1 MTTMETP
8 FPGMDPY
15 LEHPILWT
23 SVHSGL
29 INAIRGQIAPAL
41 RPRYVASVEERVLI
55 DIPQTQRIPD
65 IWIQKTN
72 RQTRD
77 SSNSGTAVVDV
88 DLENPLVME
97 IPSDP
102 IREHYIEILDRY
114 QDLKVVTV
122 IEVLSPINK
131 TPGPGRDEYLRK
143 KLATLESSTHL
154 VEIDLLRRGTRV
166 VDFSTEQLEAI
177 SPFDYLVTVNRF
189 QPGRTQYE
197 IIPRQMRNRLPR
209 FGIPLVPPD
218 ADIALD
224 LQAAFE
230 QVYEDGSYMLRIHYE
245 RPCSPAINDEDQ
257 RWANECWLTYQKSH
271 PELFGDALGSP

>member
-1 MTTMETP
+1 MKTP

-23 SVHSGL
+23 GVHSRL
-29 INAIRGQIAPAL
+29 INVISQQIAPGL
-41 RPRYVASVEERVLI
+41 LPRYVASIEERVLI

-65 IWIQKTN
+65 LWIQ
-72 RQTRD
+72 RLSRPARD
-77 SSNSGTAVVDV
+77 SLNAGTAVVDM
-88 DLENPLVME
+88 DLEEPLVME
-97 IPSDP
+97 IPGDP

-131 TPGPGRDEYLRK
+131 TAGPGRDEYLRK

-166 VDFSTEQLEAI
+166 VDFSEQQLEAI
-177 SPFDYLVTVNRF
+177 GPFDYLVTVNRF

-197 IIPRQMRNRLPR
+197 IIPRQLRKRLPK
-209 FGIPLVPPD
+209 FGIPLVAPD
-218 ADIALD
+218 ADVALD
-224 LQAAFE
+224 LQSALDD
-230 QVYEDGSYMLRIHYE
+230 VYKDGSYMLRIHYE
-245 RPCSPAINDEDQ
+245 RPCSPTLDAEDQ
-257 RWANECWLTYQKSH
+257 SWAGECWLNYRQAH
-271 PELFGDALGSP
+271 PELFGNAASSS

>member
-1 MTTMETP
+1 MKTP

-23 SVHSGL
+23 GVHSRL
-29 INAIRGQIAPAL
+29 INVISQQIAPVL
-41 RPRYVASVEERVLI
+41 LPRYVASIEERVLI
-55 DIPQTQRIPD
+55 DIPQTHRIPD
-65 IWIQKTN
+65 LWIQ
-72 RQTRD
+72 RMSHPARD
-77 SSNSGTAVVDV
+77 SSNAGTAVVDV
-88 DLENPLVME
+88 DLEEPLVME
-97 IPSDP
+97 ILGDP

-131 TPGPGRDEYLRK
+131 TAGPGRDEYLRK

-166 VDFSTEQLEAI
+166 VDFSAEQLEAI

-197 IIPRQMRNRLPR
+197 IIPRQLRNRLPK
-209 FGIPLVPPD
+209 FGIPLVAPD
-218 ADIALD
+218 PDVALD
-224 LQAAFE
+224 LQSALD
-230 QVYEDGSYMLRIHYE
+230 QVYKDGSYMLRIHYE

-257 RWANECWLTYQKSH
+257 RWAGDCWLSYRQAH
-271 PELFGDALGSP
+271 PELFGNDAE

>member
-1 MTTMETP
+1 MATP

-23 SVHSGL
+23 GVHSRL
-29 INAIRGQIAPAL
+29 INVISQQIAPVL
-41 RPRYVASVEERVLI
+41 LPRYVASIEERVLI
-55 DIPQTQRIPD
+55 DIPQTHRIPD
-65 IWIQKTN
+65 LWIQRTN
-72 RQTRD
+72 RPVRD
-77 SSNSGTAVVDV
+77 SSIAGTAVVDV
-88 DLENPLVME
+88 DLEEPLVME

-131 TPGPGRDEYLRK
+131 TAGPGRDEYLRK
-143 KLATLESSTHL
+143 KHATLESSTHL

-166 VDFSTEQLEAI
+166 VDFSAEQMEAI
-177 SPFDYLVTVNRF
+177 GPFEYLVTVNRF

-197 IIPRQMRNRLPR
+197 IIPRQLRNRLPK
-209 FGIPLVPPD
+209 FGIPLVAPD

-224 LQAAFE
+224 LQSALD
-230 QVYEDGSYMLRIHYE
+230 QVYKDGSYMLRIHYE

-257 RWANECWLTYQKSH
+257 NWASECWLSYRQAH
-271 PELFGDALGSP
+271 PELFDGVASSP

>member
-1 MTTMETP
+1 MATP

-41 RPRYVASVEERVLI
+41 RPRYVASIEERVLI

-72 RQTRD
+72 RQARN
-77 SSNSGTAVVDV
+77 SSNSGAAVVEV
-88 DLENPLVME
+88 ELENPLVMD

-166 VDFSTEQLEAI
+166 VDFSMENMEAI
-177 SPFDYLVTVNRF
+177 GPFDYLVAVNRF

-218 ADIALD
+218 ADVALD

-245 RPCSPAINDEDQ
+245 RPCSPAIDEEDQ

-271 PELFGDALGSP
+271 PELFGDALGST

>member
-1 MTTMETP
+1 MKTP

-23 SVHSGL
+23 GVHSRL
-29 INAIRGQIAPAL
+29 INVISQQIAPVL
-41 RPRYVASVEERVLI
+41 LPRYVASIEERVLI
-55 DIPQTQRIPD
+55 DIPQTHRIPD
-65 IWIQKTN
+65 VWIQRTS
-72 RQTRD
+72 RPARD
-77 SSNSGTAVVDV
+77 SASAGTAVVDI
-88 DLENPLVME
+88 DLEEPLVME

-131 TPGPGRDEYLRK
+131 TAGPGRDEYLRK

-166 VDFSTEQLEAI
+166 VDFSAEQLEAI
-177 SPFDYLVTVNRF
+177 GPFDYLVTVNRF

-197 IIPRQMRNRLPR
+197 IIPRQLRNRLPK
-209 FGIPLVPPD
+209 FGIPLVAPD
-218 ADIALD
+218 ADVALD
-224 LQAAFE
+224 LQSAWD
-230 QVYEDGSYMLRIHYE
+230 QVYKDGSYMLRVHYE
-245 RPCSPAINDEDQ
+245 RPCSPALDEENQ
-257 RWANECWLTYQKSH
+257 NWAGECWLSYLQAH
-271 PELFGDALGSP
+271 PELFDGVPNNS